1 MNWLP
6 VDGRAV
12 IGFPFYAQKHG
23 SGVCPVCAS
32 VCRIH
37 FWKGDDGLKGYLRL
51 FWWML
56 MEPHGGQSVTAAPSV
71 GRRRPQPGSLS
82 FILHVGE
89 ENIRGL
95 VCSYAFMSLAFFS
108 NGLLVLLISWR
119 LYIKELCFCL
129 KL

>member
-1 MNWLP
+1 
-6 VDGRAV
+6 
-12 IGFPFYAQKHG
+12 
-23 SGVCPVCAS
+23 
-32 VCRIH
+32 
-37 FWKGDDGLKGYLRL
+37 
-51 FWWML
+51 